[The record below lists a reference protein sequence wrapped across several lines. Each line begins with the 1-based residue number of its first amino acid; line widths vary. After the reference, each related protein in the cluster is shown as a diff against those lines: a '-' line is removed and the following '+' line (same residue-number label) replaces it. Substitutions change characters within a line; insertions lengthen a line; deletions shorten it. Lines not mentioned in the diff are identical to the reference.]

1 MVLANRTLFIAGP
14 PDVADEVLAFR
25 KPDDPAVRK
34 ARLEQEAAL
43 ENRRGALLQVVSAG
57 DGKTLAEYK
66 LDSAPT
72 WDGMAA
78 AAGRLYLSTMDGKVL
93 CLGGRQ

>member
-1 MVLANRTLFIAGP
+1 MVLTDRTLFVAGP
-14 PDVADEVLAFR
+14 PDVADEELAFR

-34 ARLEQEAAL
+34 ARLQQEAAL
-43 ENRRGALLQVVSAG
+43 ENRSGALLQVVSAS
-57 DGKTLAEYK
+57 DGKKLAEYK

-78 AAGRLYLSTMDGKVL
+78 AAGRLYLSTMDGNVL
-93 CLGGRQ
+93 CME